1 MGLVCRVVEEAGI
14 PTVCVSTGRDIT
26 ALVRPPRSYFVNAPM
41 GNNCGAPDD
50 RATQTR
56 ILRAVLRL
64 AVEAHEPGRIVD
76 DPLAWP
82 RPFAFDPAPPTPEA
96 IARQLKK

>member
-41 GNNCGAPDD
+41 GNNFGAADD
-50 RATQTR
+50 AETQRR
-56 ILRAVLRL
+56 ILRAVLAL
-64 AVEAHEPGRIVD
+64 AVGAREPGRIVD
-76 DPLAWP
+76 DDLQWP
-82 RPFAFDPAPPTPEA
+82 APFAFNPAPPTPDA
-96 IARQLKK
+96 IARQLRK

>member
-41 GNNCGAPDD
+41 GNNFGPPGD
-50 RATQTR
+50 RDTQAR

-64 AVEAHEPGRIVD
+64 AVEAREPGCIVD
-76 DPLAWP
+76 DPITWP
-82 RPFAFDPAPPTPEA
+82 RPFFFNPAPPSPEA
-96 IARQLKK
+96 LAKQLKK

>member
-41 GNNCGAPDD
+41 GNNFGAPDD
-50 RATQTR
+50 RETQTR
-56 ILRAVLRL
+56 ILRAVLAL
-64 AVEAHEPGRIVD
+64 AAAARAPGRIVD
-76 DPLAWP
+76 ETRCNGRDPSPSTPRRPLPRRWP
-82 RPFAFDPAPPTPEA
+82 GD
-96 IARQLKK
+96 

>member
-41 GNNCGAPDD
+41 GNNFGAAGDV
-50 RATQTR
+50 ATQRR
-56 ILRAVLRL
+56 ILRAVLAL
-64 AVEAHEPGRIVD
+64 AVEAREPGCIVD
-76 DPLAWP
+76 DALQWP
-82 RPFAFDPAPPTPEA
+82 VPFAFNPAPTTPEA
-96 IARQLKK
+96 VAKQLRK

>member
-41 GNNCGAPDD
+41 GNNFGAAGDVAAQ
-50 RATQTR
+50 RR
-56 ILRAVLRL
+56 ILRAVLAL
-64 AVEAHEPGRIVD
+64 AVEAHEPGCIVD
-76 DPLAWP
+76 DVLQWP
-82 RPFAFDPAPPTPEA
+82 VPFAFSPAPPTPEA
-96 IARQLKK
+96 IARQRRK

>member
-41 GNNCGAPDD
+41 GNNFGAPED

-64 AVEAHEPGRIVD
+64 AAEAREPGRIVD
-76 DPLAWP
+76 DPLVWP
-82 RPFAFDPAPPTPEA
+82 RPFAFNPAPPTPEA

>member
-14 PTVCVSTGRDIT
+14 ATVCVSTGRDIT

-41 GNNCGAPDD
+41 GNNFGAADD
-50 RATQTR
+50 VATQTR

-64 AVEAHEPGRIVD
+64 AVEAREPGGIVD
-76 DPLAWP
+76 DPLQWP
-82 RPFAFDPAPPTPEA
+82 RPFAFDPAPPSPEA
-96 IARQLKK
+96 LAKQLRK

>member
-14 PTVCVSTGRDIT
+14 ATVCVSTGRDIT

-41 GNNCGAPDD
+41 GNNFGAAGDG
-50 RATQTR
+50 ATQAR

-64 AVEAHEPGRIVD
+64 AAEAREPGCIVD
-76 DPLAWP
+76 DPMQWP
-82 RPFAFDPAPPTPEA
+82 RSFAFNPAPPTPEA
-96 IARQLKK
+96 MAKQLKK

>member
-41 GNNCGAPDD
+41 GNNFGAAGDV
-50 RATQTR
+50 ATQRR
-56 ILRAVLRL
+56 ILRAVLAL
-64 AVEAHEPGRIVD
+64 AVEAREPGRIVD
-76 DPLAWP
+76 DALQWP
-82 RPFAFDPAPPTPEA
+82 APFAFNPAPPTPEA
-96 IARQLKK
+96 VAKQLRK